1 MMARTA
7 RWWDGGWHGGVP
19 RHTAAVTRGA
29 VSFWTDGA
37 TPREAAYDG
46 DDGVA
51 HNGGMR
57 ERARCGF
64 VARSRDAAARSSPP
78 AGNATIP
85 HACVAPHSPP
95 RVSHPTLLRVCRT
108 HVPCAC
114 VARHSPPRV
123 SHASPPRVCRTQV
136 PCARVARPSPP
147 PSTTC
152 VVFSIPRPPSPK
164 RRGQND
170 PPVWNSRNDTQT
182 PGGAA
187 ATSVVKRSTGLENT
201 TPNVSPPVSSSKFD

>member
-1 MMARTA
+1 MARTA

-51 HNGGMR
+51 HSGGMR

-95 RVSHPTLLRVCRT
+95 RVSHARPLRVRRT
-108 HVPCAC
+108 PLSSAR
-114 VARHSPPRV
+114 VARQSPARV
-123 SHASPPRVCRTQV
+123 SHASPLRACRTPLPSTLHHVCRLLDPPPPV
-136 PCARVARPSPP
+136 PKTKRSKRPS
-147 PSTTC
+147 C
-152 VVFSIPRPPSPK
+152 LELPK
-164 RRGQND
+164 RHPNAGRRGGDVRCETFDRTREHHPQC
-170 PPVWNSRNDTQT
+170 
-182 PGGAA
+182 
-187 ATSVVKRSTGLENT
+187 
-201 TPNVSPPVSSSKFD
+201 VSPSFQFKV